1 MLDKITSSTDSR
13 HKEDYRPDIDG
24 LRAVAVLSVALYH
37 LNIIHH
43 LTGGFLGVDIF
54 FVISGYLITR
64 NIVADLKSGQ
74 FTIGRFYLKRVR
86 RIAPALLA
94 TVFLCLFVSTIVSS
108 PLELEKLAQSAI
120 AAVLSVSNI
129 LFWTQS
135 GYFETTAW
143 TKPLLHTW
151 SLGVEEQ
158 FYFVWPLALS
168 LLWRRRPVWLAIF
181 VGAVFLLSLAA
192 AQWTVASDQ
201 NLAFYLSPFRAFEF
215 AVGAS
220 VLWAPQLKR
229 QLARELG
236 LAVGLILIVYSLF
249 AYTAQSPM
257 PGFETLVPTV
267 GAALVIY
274 CGEAR
279 LGILLRNWPA
289 RWIGRISYSL
299 YLVHWP
305 ILVFAQYIL
314 MRDLTRLEAV
324 LAFFVS
330 VAVAWLM
337 LVFVETPFRQR
348 DGRAFRISS
357 RRLLAATGTV
367 AILLICVGTTAAFS
381 GWPWRLGDRGPL
393 ANLPGASNF
402 QARYYGGVGCKEPYC
417 ETSPGA
423 QRKIYVIGDSHAYAY
438 FQGLKHQ
445 FPNIDFI
452 FHVASACEFFSPDFN
467 ASGASNPRL
476 CAQAR
481 QAAFEAIAAHP
492 SDVILV
498 QEWSIYVRR
507 PYTSAS
513 SDRPAAADLAAYA
526 SFVTQQIGLI
536 QNMIGPDHRVLV
548 LGDVPRF
555 KLGTTPLD
563 CVTRPFTAGC
573 ETSSLSNSFNGYP
586 VDVNKAIAK
595 DLHGIPYVDASSYLC
610 HDGTCANFNDGKP
623 LYSDATHLSIWGSDL
638 LAKEMWPAV
647 LDKLEAG

>member
-43 LTGGFLGVDIF
+43 LTGGF
-54 FVISGYLITR
+54 
-64 NIVADLKSGQ
+64 
-74 FTIGRFYLKRVR
+74 
-86 RIAPALLA
+86 
-94 TVFLCLFVSTIVSS
+94 
-108 PLELEKLAQSAI
+108 
-120 AAVLSVSNI
+120 
-129 LFWTQS
+129 
-135 GYFETTAW
+135 
-143 TKPLLHTW
+143 
-151 SLGVEEQ
+151 LGVEEQ

-357 RRLLAATGTV
+357 RRL
-367 AILLICVGTTAAFS
+367 
-381 GWPWRLGDRGPL
+381 
-393 ANLPGASNF
+393 
-402 QARYYGGVGCKEPYC
+402 
-417 ETSPGA
+417 
-423 QRKIYVIGDSHAYAY
+423 
-438 FQGLKHQ
+438 
-445 FPNIDFI
+445 
-452 FHVASACEFFSPDFN
+452 
-467 ASGASNPRL
+467 
-476 CAQAR
+476 
-481 QAAFEAIAAHP
+481 
-492 SDVILV
+492 
-498 QEWSIYVRR
+498 
-507 PYTSAS
+507 
-513 SDRPAAADLAAYA
+513 
-526 SFVTQQIGLI
+526 
-536 QNMIGPDHRVLV
+536 
-548 LGDVPRF
+548 
-555 KLGTTPLD
+555 
-563 CVTRPFTAGC
+563 
-573 ETSSLSNSFNGYP
+573 
-586 VDVNKAIAK
+586 
-595 DLHGIPYVDASSYLC
+595 HGIPYVDASSYLC